1 MPTYE
6 FKNLN
11 TQDIETYTMKIS
23 ELDSFKEK
31 NPHLERYITGAP
43 GLSDP
48 VRLGFVKPST
58 GFRELLSDIKKR
70 NRGSNIRE

>member
-1 MPTYE
+1 MPSYE

-11 TQDIETYTMKIS
+11 TEEIEMYTMKIS
-23 ELDSFKEK
+23 ELDSFKEN

-48 VRLGFVKPST
+48 VRLGLVKPST
-58 GFRELLSDIKKR
+58 GFRELLSSIKKR

>member
-1 MPTYE
+1 MPTYD

-11 TQDIETYTMKIS
+11 TNEIETFTMKIS
-23 ELDSFKEK
+23 ELDSFKEN
-31 NPHLERYITGAP
+31 NPHLERHITGAP

-48 VRLGFVKPST
+48 VRLGLVKPST
-58 GFRELLSDIKKR
+58 GFRELLKDIKKR

>member
-1 MPTYE
+1 MPTYD

-11 TQDIETYTMKIS
+11 TNEIETFTMKIS
-23 ELDSFKEK
+23 ELDSFKEN

-48 VRLGFVKPST
+48 VRLGLVKPST
-58 GFRELLSDIKKR
+58 GFRELLKDIKKR